1 MDNFDLKKYLAEG
14 KLLKENLDFIKDL
27 SKSKIHDVISGDQY
41 FLKYEDG
48 STFGQ
53 TSQQEDHKV
62 FYTRSQ
68 KERDLVKQVGKPT
81 IIKMINKYHG
91 LNIEDIL

>member
-41 FLKYEDG
+41 FLKESYNRG
-48 STFGQ
+48 W
-53 TSQQEDHKV
+53 V
-62 FYTRSQ
+62 
-68 KERDLVKQVGKPT
+68 LC
-81 IIKMINKYHG
+81 
-91 LNIEDIL
+91 LNAL